1 MFTGLMRIAFLL
13 GTTFFRKRVGH
24 NIEGI
29 GKAVV
34 HLLDEGV
41 DVPHIGRIRGLGAT
55 EDGFKRV
62 FLLVHVLLAE
72 GLSIDGGVHASGFVL
87 TAGLAIVNDNHGRRQ
102 LTKVVPMIS

>member
-13 GTTFFRKRVGH
+13 GTTFFRKRVRYD
-24 NIEGI
+24 IEGI

-41 DVPHIGRIRGLGAT
+41 GVPHIGRIRGLGAT
-55 EDGFKRV
+55 EDGFKR
-62 FLLVHVLLAE
+62 FMDMLLAE
-72 GLSIDGGVHASGFVL
+72 GLSIDGGMHASGFVL
-87 TAGLAIVNDNHGRRQ
+87 TAGLAIVNDNNGGRQ